1 MRNRTR
7 SSRGFTLLE
16 VVLAMTLVSVI
27 AAVGFAVLRTGI
39 RSWDA
44 GEERMQRLESRMAVT
59 RFLRNYLA
67 NALPAQED
75 FVGEKSVFGF
85 VGAPDAVRFVA
96 FPPEYVGQGMRYRF
110 DLGQVRDVLG
120 VMLEPFGRRL
130 LSGVTEPERIP
141 LLDGVRQ
148 VRFAYYGLSSEG
160 RVPAW
165 REQWQF
171 NVLPQL
177 VRVTVD
183 ARDGTFE
190 SVVALRNGGKR

>member
-7 SSRGFTLLE
+7 HSAGFTLFE

-44 GEERMQRLESRMAVT
+44 GESRMQRLDSRMAVT
-59 RFLRNYLA
+59 GFLRNYLA
-67 NALPAQED
+67 SALPAQDD
-75 FVGEKSVFGF
+75 FSGQEPAFSF
-85 VGAPDAVRFVA
+85 VGAPGAIRFVA

-110 DLGQVRDVLG
+110 ELGRVKDVLG
-120 VMLEPFGRRL
+120 VMLEPFGKRL
-130 LSGVTEPERIP
+130 LSGATEPERIA

-148 VRFAYYGLSSEG
+148 VRFAYFGLPPEG
-160 RVPAW
+160 RAPEW

-171 NVLPQL
+171 NALPQL
-177 VRVTVD
+177 VRVTVE
-183 ARDGTFE
+183 AQDGTFE
-190 SVVALRNGGKR
+190 SVVALRNVGKR